1 MAKGAKLTQADLM
14 IWTMTHPNGTK
25 TFYLLEREPFE
36 KEGLKKAVHRIDSTG
51 DAVFKFLHLAEA
63 ELAKWPAPE
72 PEEAPVEAAAGEAP
86 VESTDET
93 ATEA

>member
-36 KEGLKKAVHRIDSTG
+36 TEGLKKAVHRTGSSG

-72 PEEAPVEAAAGEAP
+72 VEAPAEAAAETAEEAPAEA
-86 VESTDET
+86 
-93 ATEA
+93 